1 MPLARISLQQGT
13 SPEHRNTI
21 VQNVYEALRESFN
34 VPEDDLFMVVDEYT
48 VQNFHFGRSFMG
60 FSRSERLVI
69 IQLTVADTRNT
80 AQKKALFAA
89 IAARLQAHAGL
100 RPDDVLI
107 NLVEVKRENWSFGA
121 GLAQYAIADAA

>member
-13 SPEHRNTI
+13 SPAHRNTI

-48 VQNFHFGRSFMG
+48 AQNFHFGRSFMG
-60 FSRSERLVI
+60 FSRSEKLVI

-80 AQKKALFAA
+80 AQKKALFAS
-89 IAARLQAHAGL
+89 IAARLHDHAGL
-100 RPDDVLI
+100 RPDDVLV

-121 GLAQYAIADAA
+121 GIAQYAIAGAA